1 MWWNTLRALAVE
13 RRAVPIALVC
23 VPIVILET
31 RFGGLRGT
39 LLAATIF
46 AGFLSIGPPS
56 YRALVPVWAAG
67 TRNLPRL
74 LLFALLDVTYVVS
87 FGIVLPRLLQVKTSI
102 FLDSITWY
110 SAVPLF
116 WAGSWALGRDIEWEV
131 SLKNAEA
138 RAAALEKQAERAQL
152 LALRSHLDPHFLFNT
167 LNAIAEWCREDPKV
181 AERATL
187 QLSAMLRTILT
198 GVKAAAWPLGDELSL
213 VRQLLELHRARDPER
228 FGFELEVSGETEQV
242 PVPPLMFLSLA
253 ENAVK
258 HGPAA
263 GHAGRI
269 QLRAWIEDERLCV
282 ALQNPGPFRGPRA
295 GADGL
300 TTIVKRL
307 ELAYDGQARMQH
319 TSDGQTTIASLRLP
333 LQLHGAAV

>member
-1 MWWNTLRALAVE
+1 M
-13 RRAVPIALVC
+13 
-23 VPIVILET
+23 
-31 RFGGLRGT
+31 
-39 LLAATIF
+39 
-46 AGFLSIGPPS
+46 
-56 YRALVPVWAAG
+56 
-67 TRNLPRL
+67 
-74 LLFALLDVTYVVS
+74 VS
-87 FGIVLPRLLQVKTSI
+87 FGIVLPQLLRVQDSI
-102 FLDSITWY
+102 FLDTLTWY

-131 SLKNAEA
+131 SLKNSEA

-167 LNAIAEWCREDPKV
+167 LNAIAEWCREDPQV

-198 GVKAAAWPLGDELSL
+198 GVKASAWPLRDELTL
-213 VRQLLELHRARDPER
+213 VRQLLELHRTRDPER
-228 FGFELEVSGETEQV
+228 FMFDLEVSAEAE
-242 PVPPLMFLSLA
+242 PISVPPLMFLSLA

-269 QLRAWIEDERLCV
+269 QLRAWIEGERLCV
-282 ALQNPGPFRGPRA
+282 TLENPGPFRGPRE

-300 TTIVKRL
+300 STIVKRL
-307 ELAYDGQARMQH
+307 ELAYDGQAKMRH
-319 TSDGQTTIASLRLP
+319 TSDGQTTIATLQLP
-333 LQLHGAAV
+333 LHGAAV

>member
-1 MWWNTLRALAVE
+1 MWWNTLRALTVE

-31 RFGGLRGT
+31 RFGGVRGT
-39 LLAATIF
+39 LLAVTIF
-46 AGFLSIGPPS
+46 AGFLLIGPPS
-56 YRALVPVWAAG
+56 YRALFWGPAG
-67 TRNLPRL
+67 TNDLAKL
-74 LLFALLDVTYVVS
+74 VLFALLDVTYVVS
-87 FGIVLPRLLQVKTSI
+87 FGVVLPQLLHVKRSI

-198 GVKAAAWPLGDELSL
+198 GVKAATWPLHDELSL

-228 FGFELEVSGETEQV
+228 FQFELEVSRESDPV
-242 PVPPLMFLSLA
+242 PVPPLLVLSLA

-269 QLRAWIEDERLCV
+269 QLRAWIENERLCV
-282 ALQNPGPFRGPRA
+282 TIRNPGPFRGPRE

-300 TTIVKRL
+300 STIVKRL
-307 ELAYDGQARMQH
+307 ELSYDGQAGMQH
-319 TSDGQTTIASLRLP
+319 TSDGRTTTATLRLP
-333 LQLHGAAV
+333 LEPHGVAV

>member
-31 RFGGLRGT
+31 RFGGVRGT
-39 LLAATIF
+39 LLAVTIF
-46 AGFLSIGPPS
+46 AGFLLIGPPS
-56 YRALVPVWAAG
+56 YRALFPISAAG
-67 TRNLPRL
+67 THHVTRL
-74 LLFALLDVTYVVS
+74 VLFALLDVAYVIS
-87 FGIVLPRLLQVKTSI
+87 FGIVLPRLLHVKTSI

-138 RAAALEKQAERAQL
+138 RAAALEKEAERAQL

-167 LNAIAEWCREDPKV
+167 LNAIAEWCRDDPKV

-198 GVKAAAWPLGDELSL
+198 GVKAAAWPFCDELSL
-213 VRQLLELHRARDPER
+213 VRQLLELHRTRDPER
-228 FGFELEVSGETEQV
+228 FRFELEVSREAEQV

-269 QLRAWIEDERLCV
+269 QLRAWVEDERLCV
-282 ALQNPGPFRGPRA
+282 TLSNPGPFRGPRE

-300 TTIVKRL
+300 STIEKRL
-307 ELAYDGQARMQH
+307 VLAYDGQARMQH
-319 TSDGQTTIASLRLP
+319 TSDGRTTIATLRLP
-333 LQLHGAAV
+333 MRLHGAAV